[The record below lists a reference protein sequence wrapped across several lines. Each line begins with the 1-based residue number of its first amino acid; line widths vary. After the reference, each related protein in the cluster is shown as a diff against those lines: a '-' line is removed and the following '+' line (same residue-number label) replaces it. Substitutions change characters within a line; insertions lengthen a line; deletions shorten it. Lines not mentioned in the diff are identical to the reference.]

1 MAGPRVD
8 GLKFVLV
15 GVTVLFVGM
24 IVSLIAAD
32 VYYLV
37 RELFMRSSWSELVEK
52 RPNVV
57 AEVMAAMKLSVL
69 TSLATMVLVVLFSV
83 PVGYA
88 LSRYR
93 FVGHTIINTIV
104 DVPIV
109 LPPVMIGIS
118 LLALY
123 STSLGEALRETMDN
137 WLGWTLASAVSIIM
151 CQFLVSVS
159 YSIRAT
165 KASFDQVDQGLER
178 VAMSLGC
185 SPAKAFWKVSL
196 PLARNGLIAGSVMAW
211 ARAVGVFGPIMVFVG
226 TGPRERIMPT
236 AIWLELNNGDVEIA
250 LMISL
255 FMLLLAGMALM
266 VVHWLMPGKN
276 WT

>member
-37 RELFMRSSWSELVEK
+37 RELFMRSSWSELVAK

-57 AEVMAAMKLSVL
+57 AEVMAAMRLSVL
-69 TSLATMVLVVLFSV
+69 TSLATVVLVVLFSV

-137 WLGWTLASAVSIIM
+137 WLGWSLASAVSIIM

-159 YSIRAT
+159 YSIRAN

-185 SPAKAFWKVSL
+185 SPTQAFWKVSL

-266 VVHWLMPGKN
+266 VVHWLLPGKN

>member
-1 MAGPRVD
+1 
-8 GLKFVLV
+8 
-15 GVTVLFVGM
+15 M
-24 IVSLIAAD
+24 ILSLIAAD

-37 RELFMRSSWSELVEK
+37 RELFMRSSWSELVAK

-69 TSLATMVLVVLFSV
+69 TSLATVVLVVLFSV

-137 WLGWTLASAVSIIM
+137 WLGWSLASAVSIIM

-185 SPAKAFWKVSL
+185 SPTKAFWKVSL